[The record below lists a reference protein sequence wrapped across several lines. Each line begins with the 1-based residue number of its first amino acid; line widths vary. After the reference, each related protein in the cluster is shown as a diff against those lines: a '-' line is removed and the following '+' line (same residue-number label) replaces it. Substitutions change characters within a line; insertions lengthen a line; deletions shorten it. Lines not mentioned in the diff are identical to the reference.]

1 MNISKQYS
9 RIHIDTYILYL
20 DIYIYTQYIV
30 IKNILRS
37 SIFGATNRICIA
49 LARPKPSTSKSR
61 IYTTFVRMHISKIPT
76 CQTRQLYRNRSPLC
90 ACLPNNWPL
99 QGRAGTENKHSNYI
113 YIYILDKSSVKRPS
127 RIIVLELANNS
138 FHALRVLHTICR
150 SRAAHLRAIAGVLL
164 EPLNKENT
172 SKSKPRNKI
181 LFISA
186 TAEIS

>member
-61 IYTTFVRMHISKIPT
+61 IYTTFVRMHISQIPT

-99 QGRAGTENKHSNYI
+99 QGRAGTENKHSDYI
-113 YIYILDKSSVKRPS
+113 YIYILDKSSVSALQESLCLSWPTTLFMPWESYTPS
-127 RIIVLELANNS
+127 AGA
-138 FHALRVLHTICR
+138 ALPTCGQLQEFC
-150 SRAAHLRAIAGVLL
+150 
-164 EPLNKENT
+164 
-172 SKSKPRNKI
+172 
-181 LFISA
+181 
-186 TAEIS
+186 

>member
-113 YIYILDKSSVKRPS
+113 LGKSSVKHPS

-164 EPLNKENT
+164 EPSNKENT
-172 SKSKPRNKI
+172 SKPRNII